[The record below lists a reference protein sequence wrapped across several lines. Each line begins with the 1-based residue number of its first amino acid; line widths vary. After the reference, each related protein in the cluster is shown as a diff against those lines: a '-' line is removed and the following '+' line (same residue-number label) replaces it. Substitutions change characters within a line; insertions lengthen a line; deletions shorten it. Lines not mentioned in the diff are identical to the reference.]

1 MKNNMFKSGS
11 SKLVKQLNKQHI
23 INLVRMNSSISAREI
38 SNITELQISTVLY
51 TLKKFEAKG
60 YIRRIGMGGTTLQG
74 GKPPVLWDIAS
85 DYGFTFGIE
94 LLSKEV
100 SLVLLD
106 FKSEIIF
113 KETYK
118 VKYSTDPEVIADQ
131 IKEIVEKVIKK
142 VKVPRKKILGLGLA
156 MPGTIDSG
164 KGKILYSMGFDLHN
178 VNFRD
183 ILEKRF
189 DFEIEIDN
197 DANAGALGIKWLSKS
212 ENMVRN
218 LLYLVIHQNF
228 TGMGAGFIINH
239 VLHRGANGAAGEV
252 RTFLPDGF
260 LKKAIKEALAKYKK
274 ECHLCDEF
282 KSGKKITIADIIHS
296 AKAGDSG
303 AIYVLK
309 EIAKEFGK
317 KIVQFIDLLNPELV
331 MIGGDFCEAEEFI
344 EPTIRKAILND
355 VVSEFAQN
363 TRLKFAQF
371 KSFSGAMGGASLIFQ
386 KIFIS

>member
-1 MKNNMFKSGS
+1 MFKSGS
-11 SKLVKQLNKQHI
+11 SKLVKQLNRQHI

-38 SNITELQISTVLY
+38 SNITQLQISTVLY
-51 TLKKFEAKG
+51 TLKKFESKG

-100 SLVLLD
+100 NLVLLD

-113 KETYK
+113 KETYD
-118 VKYSTDPEVIADQ
+118 VKYSTDPDIIADQ
-131 IKEIVEKVIKK
+131 IKEIVEKVIKE

-156 MPGTIDSG
+156 MPGTIDS
-164 KGKILYSMGFDLHN
+164 KNGKILYSMGFDLHN

-189 DFEIEIDN
+189 NFDIEIEN
-197 DANAGALGIKWLSKS
+197 DANAGALGTKWVSKS
-212 ENMVRN
+212 ENMVSN

-239 VLHRGANGAAGEV
+239 ELHRGSNGAAGEV

-260 LKKAIKEALAKYKK
+260 LKKAIKEALSKYQK
-274 ECHLCDEF
+274 ECQLCERF
-282 KSGKKITIADIIHS
+282 KKGEKITIADIIKS
-296 AKAGDSG
+296 AKGGDSG
-303 AIYVLK
+303 AIYILK
-309 EIAKEFGK
+309 EIARKFGK
-317 KIVQFIDLLNPELV
+317 KIVQFIDLLNPDLV

-344 EPTIRKAILND
+344 EPSIRKAILND

-363 TRLKFAQF
+363 TRLKFSQF
-371 KSFSGAMGGASLIFQ
+371 
-386 KIFIS
+386 